1 MKPIDRELGMDRPIQ
16 RRDFLNGVAVAIGAS
31 LLGPPAASAQQ
42 PASPYP
48 PALTGMRGLYPGSF
62 NTAHSLRDHTFWKNA
77 DKPSDTGER
86 YDLVIVGGGISGLSA
101 AYFYRK
107 VVGDKARI
115 LILDVL
121 DDFGGHA
128 KRNEFDVNGRKL
140 LGYGGTYAIES
151 PSPYSPIAK
160 SLIDD
165 LGIDVTADKRVRDTK
180 LYSSLGMGPGVFFD
194 KAAFGTDVLLLDPK
208 PEKDAD
214 FGDPGT
220 TETHWKEFHEQAPL
234 SAAAK
239 QDIQRI
245 YEGSKDYMPG
255 LSPAEKKAR
264 LARMTYAK
272 YLTDIVGADPSVVKY
287 FQTRPHAYFGVG
299 IDAVSAQDAWGFGLP
314 GFTGLDLGTEPGPGI
329 SHDSIQSEEAEKY
342 WFHFPDGNASIARL
356 LVRKLLPAAVPGNS
370 VEDVVTARADYARLD
385 EPSSSTRIR
394 LNSTV
399 ARVRHLGD
407 VDTAK
412 EVEVAYV
419 NNGKLQSVRA
429 GRCILACWHGM
440 IPYLSDEL
448 SDRQRKALA
457 SATKVP
463 IVYTN
468 VVLNNWTAFQKA
480 GVNSIYAPGSY
491 FEAIQLDLAVSM
503 GDYKCP
509 RTPEE
514 PIVVHLMKTPCHP
527 GLPARDQHRA
537 GRGELYGTTFET
549 FERNIRDQFAR
560 ALAKGGFDPARDI
573 AAITVNRWPHGYAYE
588 YNSLFDPFWLD
599 GGEQPCVVARQPFGR
614 IAIANADAAAYSY
627 TDAAIDEA
635 YRAVS
640 DLLGTARG

>member
-31 LLGPPAASAQQ
+31 LLGSPPASAQQ
-42 PASPYP
+42 PTSPYP
-48 PALTGMRGLYPGSF
+48 PMLTGMRGLYPGSF
-62 NTAHSLRDHTFWKNA
+62 TTAHALRDHTFWKGA

-107 VVGDKARI
+107 VAGGNARI
-115 LILDVL
+115 LILDIL

-160 SLIDD
+160 SVIND
-165 LGIDVTADKRVRDTK
+165 LGIDVTADARVRDTK

-194 KAAFGTDVLLLDPK
+194 KETFGADLLLRDPK

-220 TETHWKEFHEQAPL
+220 TETHWQEFHEKAPL
-234 SAAAK
+234 SSAAK
-239 QDIQRI
+239 LDIQRI
-245 YEGSKDYMPG
+245 YEGKKDYMPG

-272 YLTDIVGADPSVVKY
+272 YLTEIVGADPSVVKY

-314 GFTGLDLGTEPGPGI
+314 GFQGLDLGTEPGPGI

-370 VEDVVTARADYARLD
+370 MEDVVTARADYARLD
-385 EPSSSTRIR
+385 EAGSSTRIR

-419 NNGKLQSVRA
+419 KDGKLQSVR
-429 GRCILACWHGM
+429 GSRCILACWHSM
-440 IPYLSDEL
+440 IPYLTDEI
-448 SDRQRKALA
+448 SERQRKAMA
-457 SATKVP
+457 SAAKVP

-468 VVLNNWTAFQKA
+468 VVLKNWTAFQKA

-491 FEAIQLDLAVSM
+491 FEAMQLDLPVSM

-527 GLPARDQHRA
+527 GLTAREQHKA
-537 GRGELYGTTFET
+537 GRVELYGTTFET
-549 FERNIRDQFAR
+549 FERNIRDQFSR
-560 ALAKGGFDPARDI
+560 ALAPGGFDPARDI
-573 AAITVNRWPHGYAYE
+573 EAITVNRWPHGYAYE
-588 YNSLFDPFWLD
+588 YNSLFDPFWLE

-627 TDAAIDEA
+627 TDASIDEA
-635 YRAVS
+635 YRAVD
-640 DLLGTARG
+640 DLLGISRG